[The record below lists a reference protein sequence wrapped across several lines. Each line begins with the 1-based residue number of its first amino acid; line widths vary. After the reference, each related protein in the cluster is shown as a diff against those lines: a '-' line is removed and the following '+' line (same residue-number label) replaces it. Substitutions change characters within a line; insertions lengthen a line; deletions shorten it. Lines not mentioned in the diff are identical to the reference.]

1 MALNSQSVAQN
12 KAISN
17 EMPTINN
24 YSNDNGKGNPKDSN
38 HKEQETNESKKWL
51 FPFILVTSLFFFW
64 GFVHNLDPIL
74 IPHLR
79 KAFNLTDLES
89 SLVDSAVFIAYFVM
103 ALPAGYVMRK
113 YGYKSGILIGLVL
126 FGIGSLLFVPAA
138 NSLQYVYFLG
148 ALFVIACGL
157 TFLETAANPYVTILG
172 PPETAT
178 KRLNFSQSFNGLAA
192 FIAPT
197 FIGPIIL
204 SGKNLTESEM
214 ASMSSTELNT
224 YLASEAASVKMP
236 YLILG
241 LIILAVAVVFY
252 FTNMPDVKEEVDEGG
267 EGSSF
272 RSALKS
278 MKLRWGIVAQFFYV
292 GAQVCVASFF
302 IKMATTTAG
311 IEEAAAAKFLG
322 FFGLAFMLGR
332 FAGTFLM
339 QYIHARKLLI
349 IYATINIL
357 LTIIAITGSGMIVVY
372 TLIAIAFF
380 MSIMFPTIFSMG
392 IDGLGHNTKIGS
404 SLIVMAI
411 VGGALLPPVL
421 GLISDATG
429 SIQMGYLVPLT
440 CFAVILLFAFNGHKA
455 NKA

>member
-1 MALNSQSVAQN
+1 MALNPQSVPQN
-12 KAISN
+12 KAISS
-17 EMPTINN
+17 EMPTKNN
-24 YSNDNGKGNPKDSN
+24 AIAENGKGNSKDPN
-38 HKEQETNESKKWL
+38 QNDAKKWL

-89 SLVDSAVFIAYFVM
+89 SLVDSSVFIAYFVM

-126 FGIGSLLFVPAA
+126 FGIGSILFVPAA

-178 KRLNFSQSFNGLAA
+178 KRLNFAQSFNGLAA

-197 FIGPIIL
+197 FVGPMIL
-204 SGKNLTESEM
+204 SGKNYTESEM
-214 ASMSSTELNT
+214 ANMPTVELNN

-241 LIILAVAVVFY
+241 LIIFVVAIIVY
-252 FTNMPDVKEEVDEGG
+252 FTNMPDVKEEDNEGG
-267 EGSSF
+267 DESSF
-272 RSALKS
+272 TSALKS

-302 IKMATTTAG
+302 IKMATTAAG
-311 IEEAAAAKFLG
+311 LEEATAAKFLG

-339 QYIHARKLLI
+339 QYIQARKLLI
-349 IYATINIL
+349 LYATINII
-357 LTIIAITGSGMIVVY
+357 LTIIAITGTGMIVVY

-440 CFAVILLFAFNGHKA
+440 CFSVILLFAFNGHKA

>member
-1 MALNSQSVAQN
+1 MALTNQMNVVETVNS
-12 KAISN
+12 K
-17 EMPTINN
+17 
-24 YSNDNGKGNPKDSN
+24 
-38 HKEQETNESKKWL
+38 ESKKWL

-89 SLVDSAVFIAYFVM
+89 SLIDSSVFIAYFVM

-126 FGIGSLLFVPAA
+126 FGIGSILFVPAA

-157 TFLETAANPYVTILG
+157 TFLETAANPYITILG

-178 KRLNFSQSFNGLAA
+178 KRLNFAQSFNGLAA

-197 FIGPIIL
+197 VVGPMIL

-214 ASMSSTELNT
+214 GSMSTIELNT

-241 LIILAVAVVFY
+241 LIIFVVAVVVY
-252 FTNMPDVKEEVDEGG
+252 FTNMPDVKDEDTLGI
-267 EGSSF
+267 EGAGF
-272 RSALKS
+272 ANALKS

-292 GAQVCVASFF
+292 GAQVCVGRFF
-302 IKMATTTAG
+302 IKMATTAAG
-311 IEEAAAAKFLG
+311 MEEATAARYLG

-332 FAGTFLM
+332 FAGTFFM
-339 QYIHARKLLI
+339 QFIQPRKLLI
-349 IYATINIL
+349 IYAIINIFL
-357 LTIIAITGSGMIVVY
+357 SIVAITGTGMLVVY

-429 SIQMGYLVPLT
+429 SIQMGYTVPLT
-440 CFAVILLFAFNGHKA
+440 CFTVILLFAFNGHKA

>member
-1 MALNSQSVAQN
+1 MAFTAQTNVQN
-12 KAISN
+12 KDAS
-17 EMPTINN
+17 
-24 YSNDNGKGNPKDSN
+24 
-38 HKEQETNESKKWL
+38 KEAKSWM

-79 KAFNLTDLES
+79 KAFNLSDLQS
-89 SLVDSAVFIAYFVM
+89 SLIDSSVFIAYFVM
-103 ALPAGYVMRK
+103 ALPAGYIMRK
-113 YGYKSGILIGLVL
+113 YGYKSGIMIGLVL
-126 FGIGSLLFVPAA
+126 FGIGSILFVPAA

-172 PPETAT
+172 PAETAT

-192 FIAPT
+192 FIAPAY
-197 FIGPIIL
+197 IGPMIL
-204 SGKNLTESEM
+204 SGKNLTQTEIDAM
-214 ASMSSTELNT
+214 APAELHT
-224 YLASEAASVKMP
+224 YLLAEAASVKMP
-236 YLILG
+236 YLVLG
-241 LIILAVAVVFY
+241 LIILAVAVIFY
-252 FTNMPDVKEEVDEGG
+252 FTNMPDVKDEDV
-267 EGSSF
+267 EGSEGASF
-272 RSALKS
+272 GGALKS
-278 MKLRWGIVAQFFYV
+278 MKLRWGILAQFFYV

-311 IEEAAAAKFLG
+311 LEEDTAAKYLG

-332 FAGTFLM
+332 FVGTFLM
-339 QYIHARKLLI
+339 QYVQPRKLLI
-349 IYATINIL
+349 AYATINIL
-357 LTIIAITGSGMIVVY
+357 LSLLAITGTGMVVVY

-404 SLIVMAI
+404 SLIVMSI

-421 GLISDATG
+421 GLISDITG
-429 SIQMGYLVPLT
+429 NIQYGYTVPLT
-440 CFAVILLFAFNGHKA
+440 CFAVILLFAFNGHKT